1 MPQKHVLY
9 PKITLIDEEIEIV
22 NDFKFL
28 GIILNKH
35 MKWTSHTESIANTIS
50 KYTGV
55 INRLKHTLPLHILRT
70 LYNTLILPHLYYG
83 LLLWGHD
90 STRLYKLQKRAIRTI
105 TCSKYNAHTD
115 ALHKTLNIL
124 KLPDMYDLQ
133 LYKLYY
139 KIQREPVPHYFD
151 TVIPTLTH
159 HYNTRQK
166 TLQQHRTM
174 HSFADHNC
182 IHAMIA
188 LINKHPTVKLNVA
201 TSQSYSSFVHSV
213 KHEILGGYGVR
224 CSIDGCYVCSSG

>member
-1 MPQKHVLY
+1 
-9 PKITLIDEEIEIV
+9 
-22 NDFKFL
+22 
-28 GIILNKH
+28 

-70 LYNTLILPHLYYG
+70 LYNTLKLPHLYYG
-83 LLLWGHD
+83 LLLWGQD

-105 TCSKYNAHTD
+105 TCSIYNAHTD
-115 ALHKTLNIL
+115 PFHKTLNIL

-174 HSFADHNC
+174 H
-182 IHAMIA
+182 
-188 LINKHPTVKLNVA
+188 
-201 TSQSYSSFVHSV
+201 
-213 KHEILGGYGVR
+213 
-224 CSIDGCYVCSSG
+224 